1 MRYSSDF
8 LADSLKRTEY
18 WRPFS
23 IVSVIYQ
30 TNASGYR
37 MADAEQTPGLQL
49 LTQPL
54 APCKKASMKK
64 HPDSILKT
72 AQILCQTPFFFL
84 KKVINLK
91 KKIKKSKLENNV
103 PFKPAISKPPICRS
117 PTQF

>member
-64 HPDSILKT
+64 HPDSILKRPKSF
-72 AQILCQTPFFFL
+72 ARLLFFF
-84 KKVINLK
+84 
-91 KKIKKSKLENNV
+91 
-103 PFKPAISKPPICRS
+103 
-117 PTQF
+117 